1 MRLWYLYLRSR
12 LTGWATAALLI
23 TGVAAWLALRETSY
37 PEADVTMPLVVL
49 PLLPAV
55 VIGASTRSPFGDTEL
70 SVSYSLPSLRFGHL
84 AGLLFIGGLILAGAA
99 SGWNPDA
106 IGWELIRNLAGYTG
120 LAFLGARL
128 LGSGICW
135 VVPLGYGVAALL
147 LNPKSRL
154 AWPSQFPN
162 DGWSIAIAAAIVVI
176 GLRAITSQRSL
187 DRGDDFS

>member
-12 LTGWATAALLI
+12 LTGWAVVALAI
-23 TGVAAWLALRETSY
+23 VGVIAWLVLRQVMD
-37 PEADVTMPLVVL
+37 PGADVTMPLVVL

-55 VIGASTRSPFGDTEL
+55 VIGASVRSPFGDTEL

-84 AGLLFIGGLILAGAA
+84 AGLLLIGGMSLAGAA
-99 SGWNPDA
+99 SGWNPGE

-120 LAFLGARL
+120 LALIGARM

-147 LNPKSRL
+147 LDPKSRL
-154 AWPSQFPN
+154 AWPGQLPN
-162 DGWSIAIAAAIVVI
+162 DWWSVAIAGALVVV
-176 GLRAITSQRSL
+176 GLLAVTLQRSL
-187 DRGDDFS
+187 DSGDDVP